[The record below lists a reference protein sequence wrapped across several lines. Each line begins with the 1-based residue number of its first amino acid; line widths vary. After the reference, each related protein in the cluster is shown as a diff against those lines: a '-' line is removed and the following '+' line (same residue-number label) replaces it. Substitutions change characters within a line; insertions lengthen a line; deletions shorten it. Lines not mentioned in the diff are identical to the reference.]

1 MLINF
6 LSYIF
11 LHCLQY
17 IILLLLKHSMHIK
30 CLQLGLNKVYLLL
43 LLQLIHLIFI
53 TIRILD
59 LKYDIKK

>member
-1 MLINF
+1 MLTNF

-30 CLQLGLNKVYLLL
+30 CLQLGLNKVCLLV
-43 LLQLIHLIFI
+43 LLQITHLIFI
-53 TIRILD
+53 TVNILD